1 MKLFTCGSCGQTVYF
16 HNVRCVRC
24 DSRLGFAPEQLTLL
38 AFEQADGAWRT
49 VGSDSG
55 SDPQPTHQMCANYL
69 DHAACN
75 WMVPTA
81 ERQPLCRGCRLN
93 RTIPDLSIP
102 RNLTLWRRLQVE
114 KNRLLYGLMRLALPV
129 VSLTESPS
137 DGLAFDFLADP
148 DPWFDKGEGSAV
160 VTGHANGVITLDIAE
175 ADDALRER
183 MRQQMAEPYRTILG
197 HFRHES
203 GHYYWD
209 RLVRGSRWLETFREL
224 FGDERGSYSEALRHH
239 YAQGPPSSWPQ
250 HFVSAYASSHPWEDW
265 AESWAHYLHMVD
277 TLETSWQLGLRLS
290 PRVEE
295 GTRSAVA
302 GTFDPIGA
310 DDFQALIDHWLPLTS
325 ALNSLTHSMGQ
336 GDAYPFVLAP
346 PVIAKLELVHTIIR
360 AQAGER
366 G

>member
-1 MKLFTCGSCGQTVYF
+1 
-16 HNVRCVRC
+16 
-24 DSRLGFAPEQLTLL
+24 
-38 AFEQADGAWRT
+38 
-49 VGSDSG
+49 
-55 SDPQPTHQMCANYL
+55 
-69 DHAACN
+69 
-75 WMVPTA
+75 
-81 ERQPLCRGCRLN
+81 
-93 RTIPDLSIP
+93 
-102 RNLTLWRRLQVE
+102 
-114 KNRLLYGLMRLALPV
+114 
-129 VSLTESPS
+129 
-137 DGLAFDFLADP
+137 
-148 DPWFDKGEGSAV
+148 
-160 VTGHANGVITLDIAE
+160 
-175 ADDALRER
+175 